1 MEIQESFQTRTRL
14 PEDKF
19 VGRTHESEL
28 LSVRIDRAISGEGS
42 ICFVIGEAGVGKTRL
57 VTESLER
64 LSGEEIAL
72 LQAHCDGN
80 GSDRSFSVFVELLRE
95 CLKRFGADYVG
106 KTAGDHA
113 SRLAKIEPLFSSI
126 ENPVENETSTALI
139 RGVQTIEPLILDSIR
154 EFFAR
159 LAERIPVV
167 IRIEDLQWS
176 DRWSLEGLRILGR
189 SLKDSAVVVICE
201 IRGMIS
207 AIPPEIEEL
216 ISSLNRDDRLER
228 IYLEG
233 LSVEQT
239 GGVARSYLPYP
250 PSGEFVEE
258 LHRLSGGNPLFVTQ
272 LLRSARLH
280 SRNDEKTTTMG
291 HETSTVPGSIQ
302 ALIASRLAEIPAVSL
317 DVLRAAALIGYRF
330 RLDLLARVFEEDS
343 ADDLD
348 NALEPLRKS
357 GLIESDQDAP
367 ECRFVHDLVR
377 EAVVIAMPR
386 LKKLEFHARIA
397 DVLTKSNGT
406 APDRAAA
413 DILHHLELAGA
424 KEADRM
430 ASLAFEAGVTAFD
443 LLSFN
448 EAIGAFEKAMALS
461 QDNCEPGRLADIHF
475 YLSRCYIHARTN
487 QRHRLSADHLQMA
500 IDQDWSPEGL
510 ERTRTRIRT
519 SEIYRNAMFGDL
531 NDWRLFEKL
540 VDAMPRDPQVRLL
553 FSRAQLLR
561 SRDPIEMI
569 NTIEEARRLAGE
581 EDDLPAELQ
590 ACSLLALCFH
600 MQGEIER
607 CREIALRQ
615 IEIARRLNHRV
626 EEAEGRKWIYGCLKF
641 LGHKEEANEWLGRL
655 VRWAH
660 DSRDPELMA
669 WSMVNNECDQAVNL
683 LDVTQLRSVMAE
695 FETVAFA
702 LEGCVDDLAPGY
714 ADHQIAL
721 LSGDVEGI
729 SRFLDQLNEPTMHS
743 FRATKILIV
752 LSVIL
757 DSRETASKLEEVA
770 RTNDAPWNSR
780 VAPRVLWHELSGLAV
795 AAALLGKPDDA
806 RGYAEGIPAGIADEG
821 WERVGIVANLLG
833 DHERAIEFISNCLDD
848 LGCQGPLN
856 LTACILYADSQLALG
871 ESGQRERGV
880 SVLTDCLTLTREK
893 QLPLFER
900 FVMKVA
906 SRHGCSIS
914 EGSSIGQPHVIANLT
929 PREIEVLRH
938 VAKGALNKE
947 ISTELSISVRTVH
960 RHIENILRKT
970 GCGNRTEAAGF
981 AIEHGIVAAQPNV
994 S

>member
-1 MEIQESFQTRTRL
+1 MFT
-14 PEDKF
+14 
-19 VGRTHESEL
+19 
-28 LSVRIDRAISGEGS
+28 
-42 ICFVIGEAGVGKTRL
+42 
-57 VTESLER
+57 
-64 LSGEEIAL
+64 
-72 LQAHCDGN
+72 
-80 GSDRSFSVFVELLRE
+80 ELLRE
-95 CLKRFGADYVG
+95 CLTRFGADYIG
-106 KTAGDHA
+106 KTGGDLA
-113 SRLAKIEPLFSSI
+113 SRLAKIEPVFSSI
-126 ENPVENETSTALI
+126 ANPSENETSTELI
-139 RGVQTIEPLILDSIR
+139 LGGQTIERLILGSIR
-154 EFFAR
+154 EFFVR
-159 LAERIPVV
+159 LAKRVPVV
-167 IRIEDLQWS
+167 IRIEDLQWA
-176 DRWSLEGLRILGR
+176 DHWSLDALRILGR
-189 SLKDSAVVVICE
+189 RLKDTAVVIICE
-201 IRGMIS
+201 TRGMIS
-207 AIPPEIEEL
+207 AIPPGIEDL
-216 ISSLNRDDRLER
+216 ISSLNRDDHLER

-239 GGVARSYLPYP
+239 GRIAGSYLPRP
-250 PSGEFVEE
+250 PSRDFIEE

-272 LLRSARLH
+272 LLRSAQLR
-280 SRNDEKTTTMG
+280 SRNDAKTATMG

-302 ALIASRLAEIPAVSL
+302 ALIESRLAEVPVVSL

-330 RLDLLARVFEEDS
+330 HLDLLAGVLEEVY

-348 NALEPLRKS
+348 NALESLRRS
-357 GLIESDQDAP
+357 GLIESDPDAP
-367 ECRFVHDLVR
+367 QCRFVHDLVR
-377 EAVVIAMPR
+377 EAVVIAMPW
-386 LKKLEFHARIA
+386 LKKQEYHARIA
-397 DVLTKSNGT
+397 DALTKSNGT
-406 APDRAAA
+406 VGNRASA
-413 DILHHLELAGA
+413 DILHHLESAGA
-424 KEADRM
+424 KDADRM
-430 ASLAFEAGVTAFD
+430 ALLAFEAGVTAFD
-443 LLSFN
+443 VLSFN
-448 EAIGAFEKAMALS
+448 EAIGAFEKALALS
-461 QDNCEPGRLADIHF
+461 QDNSEPGRLADIHF
-475 YLSRCYIHARTN
+475 YLSRCFIHARTN

-519 SEIYRNAMFGDL
+519 SEIYRNATFGDL

-600 MQGEIER
+600 MQGDIER

-615 IEIARRLNHRV
+615 IEIARRLNHLI
-626 EEAEGRKWIYGCLKF
+626 EEASGRRQIYRCLKF
-641 LGHKEEANEWLGRL
+641 LGHKEEANEWLRRL

-669 WSMVNNECDQAVNL
+669 WSMVNNECDQAVDL

-702 LEGCVDDLAPGY
+702 MEGCVDDLAPGY
-714 ADHQIAL
+714 ADHQISL
-721 LSGDVEGI
+721 LNGDMEGI
-729 SRFLDQLNEPTMHS
+729 DKFVDQLNDPKKHS
-743 FRATKILIV
+743 FRATQILIV

-780 VAPRVLWHELSGLAV
+780 IAPRVLWHELSGRAV

-806 RGYAEGIPAGIADEG
+806 RAYSERIPAGIADGG
-821 WERVGIVANLLG
+821 WERVGIIANLLG
-833 DHERAIEFISNCLDD
+833 DHERAIELISNCLDA
-848 LGCQGPLN
+848 LGREGPLN
-856 LTACILYADSQLALG
+856 LTACILYADSQLTLG
-871 ESGQRERGV
+871 ESGQRSYGV
-880 SVLTDCLTLTREK
+880 SVLTDCLALTREK
-893 QLPLFER
+893 RLPLFER

-914 EGSSIGQPHVIANLT
+914 EGSSIGQPRVIANLT

-981 AIEHGIVAAQPNV
+981 AIEHGIVAAQPNA